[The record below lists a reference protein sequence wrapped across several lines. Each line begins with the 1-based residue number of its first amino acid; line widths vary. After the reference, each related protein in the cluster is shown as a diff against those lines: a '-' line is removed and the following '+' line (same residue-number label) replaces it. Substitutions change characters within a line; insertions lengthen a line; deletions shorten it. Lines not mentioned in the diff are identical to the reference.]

1 MQHEAC
7 AQRNR
12 LDCVYLTTLRRN
24 ANSGAPLRVTVVLII
39 LMIQL
44 IPGQFSLMCSGASYR
59 FAEACG

>member
-1 MQHEAC
+1 M
-7 AQRNR
+7 
-12 LDCVYLTTLRRN
+12 RRN

-59 FAEACG
+59 FAEAFG